1 MNKSRVRIETNFFIY
16 LFTFISIL
24 FPSLAKKIHQI
35 YIKKFLNSLKLKIF
49 YLQAWVELLH
59 IIYLNF

>member
-35 YIKKFLNSLKLKIF
+35 YIKISKFLKTKKYF
-49 YLQAWVELLH
+49 
-59 IIYLNF
+59 IYEHG

>member
-24 FPSLAKKIHQI
+24 FPSLAKKNTSNL
-35 YIKKFLNSLKLKIF
+35 YKKFLNSLKLKIF
-49 YLQAWVELLH
+49 YLQAWVELL
-59 IIYLNF
+59 